1 MIATPRVLRKR
12 VRDPEDLAKAAGA
25 VVAYVQGGQAAGGG
39 LVGYYSRGQAVGRA
53 RGRLAELVGLRGE
66 VAGEALGRLL
76 QGKHAVTGR
85 PLLTGPDPAARA
97 RGTNLPNG
105 RSKALSGPRVGDSDA
120 GSDGRGDLLTLA
132 EAAAMAGVSVSHLR
146 SLVSRNSDTGAAS
159 DEPVPAGGVA
169 AGDRPSAANQER
181 PADDV
186 EPRASEVPEAA
197 GGRADSSGDAP
208 LSGVRGADGR
218 WRVRRD
224 VLERWC
230 AARVPPAT
238 VLGYDVVCAAP
249 KSVSLLWAFGDEAL
263 RADVAAALDAAADAT
278 IGYLERHAAF
288 GMVGGR
294 NRRAFGLAVASYL
307 HDVSRAVEAHLH
319 VHNIVINA
327 LAVPSDPAGP
337 DGSERPRTGASRAVT
352 GWDWRAVDGEV
363 FLAHVRTA
371 GFVGAAVLRHE
382 LSERRGLQWGPV
394 RNGVAELAGFPAE
407 LLAAFSTRH
416 REVEEEFA
424 QLVAGGLEPSGATR
438 SVAQRESRAPKRAL
452 ADAAVRTLQVEKLT
466 AAGWSV
472 DEVRAL
478 AASGIARPQPVGD
491 ADVAGLF
498 DLLAGPAGM
507 TEKTTTFVRRDVVR
521 RVAEWG
527 GDRLDAA
534 AVERLTDRFLA
545 DPRVAVLV
553 DAAPGQRRR
562 QEPEPLYTVEGLLAA
577 EERLAGLVRAGQVA
591 FGAAPRRLVDRRLL
605 TAHLIAAGADAAS
618 GAGDTS
624 GASRNRVGVDGASV
638 RAADAGFGGAARADG
653 GLTLSAEQV
662 ELVRRLLIDAD
673 LVRPAVG
680 AAGTGKTEAMRLL
693 TGIVQA
699 AGREVFAAAHGGRQ
713 AEELAERIGIPAR
726 VVASWLEK
734 LARVDDPATV
744 WPPGSVLIVDEATQ
758 VGTRDA
764 ERLLHFAARTGTV
777 VILLGDPAQLGS
789 VAAGGWFAHLVAQ
802 TADVPTLTTVRRQA
816 GAELTAVRAALGAL
830 RADTGVGTRAA
841 LERLAAHGKVRLVD
855 DPDALLAQAVA
866 DWYAERC
873 QRDRAHRGATSGANG
888 ANSPAGA
895 SNGADLGAN
904 SDEAAP
910 VHGSGAPHSR
920 RRGRAPT
927 PAAAR
932 MMAERHRDV
941 EMLNRA
947 ARALLAADGTLT
959 GPVLPVAGR
968 DFQVGDEVVTLTQ
981 TGHTLVPEGRPGS
994 AYIRTGT
1001 TGTVTAVHIDPDH
1014 PTAQSVTV
1022 YFPSKG
1028 TVQVPWEYL
1037 THQFADGRDGGLA
1050 HAYALTAAK
1059 AQGTTMDTARAVV
1072 PDDTSRAGLYV
1083 MLSRARLDLAAYVLR
1098 RDDLDARDD
1107 DETWLP
1113 AVPGAAGDP
1122 LDRLAGRLDQ
1132 SEPERP
1138 AGARD
1143 PIAAAAHRLSR
1154 EHTLAEITALRLGLL
1169 PGHRPGRPEPAPTV
1183 LGASGASGAS
1193 GVSGASGASG
1203 ALIAPGSTLS
1213 TAPVAPFA
1221 PMRAAPNPRSA
1232 PDAPPVPDGLATAP
1246 DSAGV
1251 SRQVLLRRAELS
1263 AEVALRRAALVDPPA
1278 GLVARIGPRP
1288 EAGPDR
1294 AVWDDAVTSLAI
1306 YHARYQPAVPA
1317 HLAGPPPGRHADEQ
1331 ARDPWLQHRAQ
1342 ATRLANNWAADLP
1355 AVVRARFAGPGQ
1367 AVPRARAVAGLHALL
1382 DVGHPPTALADT
1394 LSHESLDGIRAGA
1407 AVLEG
1412 RVSDLCQQAGVD
1424 PVLYDLPTP
1433 RTAQEEWNEVT
1444 GLIALAE
1451 TNYLATRPTAEL
1463 AAERRS
1469 LADTLSAAT
1478 SACVT
1483 VTPDGVP
1490 VIEPDAG
1497 TPARYERESRLAR
1510 VEAALDRQTV
1520 DALAHARAEPARYLT
1535 ALLGPRP
1542 VGPDSAAWDEA
1553 AGRVEHY
1560 RHHLAGLPYG
1570 TPAAPDSADPARYAL
1585 GDRPTAPTTAADYDQ
1600 ACNVTAVHSGQ
1611 LTL

>member
-25 VVAYVQGGQAAGGG
+25 VVAYVQGGQAASAG
-39 LVGYYSRGQAVGRA
+39 LAGYYDRGQAVGRA
-53 RGRLAELVGLRGE
+53 RGRLAELVGLHGE
-66 VAGEALGRLL
+66 VSGEALSRLL
-76 QGKHAVTGR
+76 QGRHAVTNR

-97 RGTNLPNG
+97 RHTDLPDR
-105 RSKALSGPRVGDSDA
+105 RSKRLSAPPVADSGA
-120 GSDGRGDLLTLA
+120 GSGSGDDLLTLV
-132 EAAAMAGVSVSHLR
+132 EAAAVAGASVSHLR
-146 SLVSRNSDTGAAS
+146 SLVSRNSEAGATS
-159 DEPVPAGGVA
+159 DQPVPAGGVV
-169 AGDRPSAANQER
+169 AGDRSSAAEHER

-186 EPRASEVPEAA
+186 EPRTSEVPEDAR
-197 GGRADSSGDAP
+197 GRAGSSGGIQ
-208 LSGVRGADGR
+208 LSGVRGADRR

-263 RADVAAALDAAADAT
+263 RADVAAALDAAVDAT

-294 NRRAFGLAVASYL
+294 NRRAFGLAVASYM

-327 LAVPSDPAGP
+327 VAVPSDPAGS
-337 DGSERPRTGASRAVT
+337 DGERPGAGAGRAVT

-394 RNGVAELAGFPAE
+394 RNGVAELAEFPVE

-438 SVAQRESRAPKRAL
+438 AVAQRESRAPKRVL
-452 ADAAVRTLQVEKLT
+452 ADAAVRALQVEKLT

-472 DEVRAL
+472 EKVRAL
-478 AASGIARPQPVGD
+478 AAPGIHRPQPVDD

-507 TEKTTTFVRRDVVR
+507 TEKTTTFARRDVVR
-521 RVAEWG
+521 RVSEWA

-553 DAAPGQRRR
+553 D
-562 QEPEPLYTVEGLLAA
+562 T
-577 EERLAGLVRAGQVA
+577 
-591 FGAAPRRLVDRRLL
+591 
-605 TAHLIAAGADAAS
+605 
-618 GAGDTS
+618 
-624 GASRNRVGVDGASV
+624 V
-638 RAADAGFGGAARADG
+638 RAAGPGLAGAAARAGG
-653 GLTLSAEQV
+653 GLLLSGEQV
-662 ELVRRLLIDAD
+662 ELVRRLLIGED
-673 LVRPAVG
+673 LVRLAVG

-699 AGREVFAAAHGGRQ
+699 AGRQIFATAHGGRQ
-713 AEELAERIGIPAR
+713 AEELAERIGISAR

-734 LARVDDPATV
+734 LARVGDPTTV

-758 VGTRDA
+758 IGTRDA
-764 ERLLHFAARTGTV
+764 ERLLHFATWTGTV

-802 TADVPTLTTVRRQA
+802 TANVPTLTTVRRQA
-816 GAELTAVRAALGAL
+816 GADLTTVRAALGAL
-830 RADTGVGTRAA
+830 RADTGAGTRAA
-841 LERLAAHGKVRLVD
+841 LERLAAHGKIRLVD
-855 DPDALLAQAVA
+855 DPDALLARAVA
-866 DWYAERC
+866 DWYAERRR
-873 QRDRAHRGATSGANG
+873 RDRVDRGAAVGANG
-888 ANSPAGA
+888 ADSPAGA
-895 SNGADLGAN
+895 SNSAVVGAN
-904 SDEAAP
+904 SGGSAP
-910 VHGSGAPHSR
+910 APGSGAPPSR
-920 RRGRAPT
+920 WRGRAPGAA
-927 PAAAR
+927 AAAR

-941 EMLNRA
+941 EMLNQA

-959 GPVLPVAGR
+959 RPVLALAGR

-1014 PTAQSVTV
+1014 PAAQSVTV

-1059 AQGTTMDTARAVV
+1059 AQGATMDTARAVV

-1083 MLSRARLDLAAYVLR
+1083 MLSRARSDVAAYVLR

-1113 AVPGAAGDP
+1113 AVPNTTGDP
-1122 LDRLAGRLDQ
+1122 LDRLAGRLDR
-1132 SEPERP
+1132 SEQERP

-1143 PIAAAAHRLSR
+1143 PIAAAAHWLSR
-1154 EHTLAEITALRLGLL
+1154 EHTLAELTTLRLGAP
-1169 PGHRPGRPEPAPTV
+1169 PGHRPSRPEPAATGI
-1183 LGASGASGAS
+1183 GA
-1193 GVSGASGASG
+1193 VSGANG
-1203 ALIAPGSTLS
+1203 ALNAPSGTTP
-1213 TAPVAPFA
+1213 TAPVAPSA

-1232 PDAPPVPDGLATAP
+1232 PDAVPTSEGPATAP
-1246 DSAGV
+1246 GSADV
-1251 SRQVLLRRAELS
+1251 PRQVLLRRAELG
-1263 AEVALRRAALVDPPA
+1263 AEAALRSAALADPPA
-1278 GLVARIGPRP
+1278 GLLARIGPCP
-1288 EAGPDR
+1288 EAGPDQ
-1294 AVWDDAVTSLAI
+1294 AVWDDAVAGLAI
-1306 YHARYQPAVPA
+1306 YHARQQPPAPA
-1317 HLAGPPPGRHADEQ
+1317 HLAGPPPGSRADDQ
-1331 ARDPWLQHRAQ
+1331 TRDPWLRHRAQ
-1342 ATRLANNWAADLP
+1342 AARLADNWAAALP
-1355 AVVRARFAGPGQ
+1355 AAIRARFAGSRQ
-1367 AVPRARAVAGLHALL
+1367 AVPRERAVAGLHALL
-1382 DVGHPPTALADT
+1382 DVGHPPTALAEA
-1394 LSHESLDGIRAGA
+1394 LSDGSLDGIRAGA
-1407 AVLEG
+1407 AVLDR
-1412 RVSDLCQQAGVD
+1412 RVSDLCQQAGID
-1424 PVLYDLPTP
+1424 PALYVLPAP

-1444 GLIALAE
+1444 GLLALAE
-1451 TNYLATRPTAEL
+1451 TNYLATRPTTEL
-1463 AAERRS
+1463 AAERRD
-1469 LADTLSAAT
+1469 LADTLTAAVSAQVTIT
-1478 SACVT
+1478 S
-1483 VTPDGVP
+1483 DGVP
-1490 VIEPDAG
+1490 VIAPHAR
-1497 TPARYERESRLAR
+1497 TPARYEQEARLAR
-1510 VEAALDRQTV
+1510 LDAALDRQAV
-1520 DALAHARAEPARYLT
+1520 DALARAGTEPARYLT

-1542 VGPDSAAWDEA
+1542 TGPDVEAWDQA
-1553 AGRVEHY
+1553 AGRVERY
-1560 RHHLAGLPYG
+1560 RHRLAGLSYG
-1570 TPAAPDSADPARYAL
+1570 SPAASDAADPARYAL
-1585 GDRPTAPTTAADYDQ
+1585 GERPTDSTAAADYDQ
-1600 ACNVTAVHSGQ
+1600 ACDVTNLRGGQ
-1611 LTL
+1611 LTI

>member
-12 VRDPEDLAKAAGA
+12 IRVPGDLGRAAGA
-25 VVAYVQGGQAAGGG
+25 VVAYVQGGQAAEAR
-39 LVGYYSRGQAVGRA
+39 LAGYYSPDQALGRA

-66 VAGEALGRLL
+66 VSGEALGRLL
-76 QGKHAVTGR
+76 QGRHAVTNR

-97 RGTNLPNG
+97 RRADLVDGGSEVLSDSPG
-105 RSKALSGPRVGDSDA
+105 RESSA
-120 GSDGRGDLLTLA
+120 GSGNGDDLLTLV
-132 EAAAMAGVSVSHLR
+132 EAAAEAGVSVSHLR
-146 SLVSRNSDTGAAS
+146 SLVSRSSEAGTAPDQAGRAGATATG
-159 DEPVPAGGVA
+159 ET
-169 AGDRPSAANQER
+169 PSGADHER
-181 PADDV
+181 PADDLD
-186 EPRASEVPEAA
+186 PRASECPKE
-197 GGRADSSGDAP
+197 ADSGARSPSVGQLP
-208 LSGVRGADGR
+208 GVRGADGR

-263 RADVAAALDAAADAT
+263 RADVAAALNAAVDAT

-288 GMVGGR
+288 GMVGER

-327 LAVPSDPAGP
+327 VAVPSDPAGS
-337 DGSERPRTGASRAVT
+337 DGERPGAGTSRAVS

-363 FLAHVRTA
+363 FLANVRTA

-382 LSERRGLQWGPV
+382 LSTRRGLQWGPV
-394 RNGVAELAGFPAE
+394 RNGVAELAEFPVD

-424 QLVAGGLEPSGATR
+424 QLVAGGLEPSGATK
-438 SVAQRESRAPKRAL
+438 SVAQRESRAPKQVI

-472 DEVRAL
+472 EEVRAL
-478 AASGIARPQPVGD
+478 AAPGIARPEPVGD

-498 DLLAGPAGM
+498 DLLAGRAGM
-507 TEKTTTFVRRDVVR
+507 TEKATTFVRRDVVR

-534 AVERLTDRFLA
+534 AVERLTDRLLA

-553 DAAPGQRRR
+553 DAASGQRRR
-562 QEPEPLYTVEGLLAA
+562 QETERLYTVEGLLAA
-577 EERLAGLVRAGQVA
+577 EERLVGLVRAGQVA
-591 FGAAPRRLVDRRLL
+591 LGAAPRRLVDRRQL
-605 TAHLIAAGADAAS
+605 TAHLAAVSTAS
-618 GAGDTS
+618 TS
-624 GASRNRVGVDGASV
+624 GTVGRRVGVDGAPG
-638 RAADAGFGGAARADG
+638 RAAAPGSAGAAAPVG
-653 GLTLSAEQV
+653 AEALLSGEQV
-662 ELVRRLLIDAD
+662 ELVRRLLVGED
-673 LVRPAVG
+673 LVRLAVG

-693 TGIVQA
+693 TNIVQA
-699 AGREVFAAAHGGRQ
+699 AGRRVFATAHGGRQ
-713 AEELAERIGIPAR
+713 AEELADRIGIPAR
-726 VVASWLEK
+726 VVTSWLEK
-734 LARVDDPATV
+734 LGRVDDPATV

-802 TADVPTLTTVRRQA
+802 SADVPTLTTVRRQA

-841 LERLAAHGKVRLVD
+841 LERLAADGKIRLAE

-873 QRDRAHRGATSGANG
+873 QRDRADRGAAVGANG
-888 ANSPAGA
+888 ADSPTGVR
-895 SNGADLGAN
+895 NGAVGGAN
-904 SDEAAP
+904 SGGAAP
-910 VHGSGAPHSR
+910 THDASATAAR
-920 RRGRAPT
+920 RRGRAAG
-927 PAAAR
+927 AAAR

-959 GPVLPVAGR
+959 GPVLTATGR

-1001 TGTVTAVHIDPDH
+1001 TGTVTAVHLDPDH
-1014 PTAQSVTV
+1014 PAAQSVTV

-1059 AQGTTMDTARAVV
+1059 AQGATMDTARAIV

-1083 MLSRARLDLAAYVLR
+1083 MLSRARRDLAAYVLR

-1113 AVPGAAGDP
+1113 AVPGAGGEP
-1122 LDRLAGRLDQ
+1122 LDRLAGRLDR
-1132 SEPERP
+1132 SEQERL
-1138 AGARD
+1138 AGACD
-1143 PIAAAAHRLSR
+1143 PIAAAAHQLSR
-1154 EHTLAEITALRLGLL
+1154 ERTLAELTALRLGAS
-1169 PGHRPGRPEPAPTV
+1169 PGHHSGRPEPAPTDI
-1183 LGASGASGAS
+1183 GATSGANGARN
-1193 GVSGASGASG
+1193 
-1203 ALIAPGSTLS
+1203 APSNTRP

-1221 PMRAAPNPRSA
+1221 PTRAAPNPRSA
-1232 PDAPPVPDGLATAP
+1232 PDAPMPESLPTTPGSADVP
-1246 DSAGV
+1246 
-1251 SRQVLLRRAELS
+1251 RQVLLRRAELG
-1263 AEVALRRAALVDPPA
+1263 AVAALRSAALADPPA
-1278 GLVARIGPRP
+1278 GLLARIGPRP
-1288 EAGPDR
+1288 EAGPDQ
-1294 AVWDDAVTSLAI
+1294 AVWEDAVAGLAI
-1306 YHARYQPAVPA
+1306 YHARHQPAGPA
-1317 HLAGPPPGRHADEQ
+1317 HLAGPPPGSHADDQ
-1331 ARDPWLQHRAQ
+1331 TRDPWLRHRAQ
-1342 ATRLANNWAADLP
+1342 ATRLASSWAAALP
-1355 AVVRARFAGPGQ
+1355 AAIRARFAGPGQ
-1367 AVPRARAVAGLHALL
+1367 SVPRERAVAGLHALL
-1382 DVGHPPTALADT
+1382 DIGHPPTALADA
-1394 LSHESLDGIRAGA
+1394 LRDDSLDGIRAAA
-1407 AVLEG
+1407 AVLDR
-1412 RVSDLCQQAGVD
+1412 RVSDLCQQAGID
-1424 PVLYDLPTP
+1424 PALYDLPAP

-1444 GLIALAE
+1444 DLFALAE
-1451 TNYLATRPTAEL
+1451 TNHLATRPT
-1463 AAERRS
+1463 RS
-1469 LADTLSAAT
+1469 LATERRTLAETLAAAVSAQVTIT
-1478 SACVT
+1478 S
-1483 VTPDGVP
+1483 DGVP
-1490 VIEPDAG
+1490 IVMPDSP
-1497 TPARYERESRLAR
+1497 TPARFEQEARLTR
-1510 VEAALDRQTV
+1510 LDAALDRQVV
-1520 DALAHARAEPARYLT
+1520 DAVARAKTEPAHYLT
-1535 ALLGPRP
+1535 ALLGTRP
-1542 VGPDSAAWDEA
+1542 TGPDTEAWDQA
-1553 AGRVEHY
+1553 AGRVERY
-1560 RHHLAGLPYG
+1560 RHRLAGLPYG
-1570 TPAAPDSADPARYAL
+1570 APATPGAADPERYAL
-1585 GDRPTAPTTAADYDQ
+1585 GDRPADSTAAADYDE
-1600 ACNVTAVHSGQ
+1600 ACDVTILHGGQ
-1611 LTL
+1611 LTI